1 MLEFVIQ
8 EFQEELPIEK
18 AGQFISACL
27 GDGAFIDNGIP
38 AVLFTSGITMKTN
51 KTYDNAASL
60 DYPVFQKRI
69 LLMFHWIEKML

>member
-1 MLEFVIQ
+1 M
-8 EFQEELPIEK
+8 
-18 AGQFISACL
+18 
-27 GDGAFIDNGIP
+27 FIDNGIP

-60 DYPVFQKRI
+60 DYPVLRKRI